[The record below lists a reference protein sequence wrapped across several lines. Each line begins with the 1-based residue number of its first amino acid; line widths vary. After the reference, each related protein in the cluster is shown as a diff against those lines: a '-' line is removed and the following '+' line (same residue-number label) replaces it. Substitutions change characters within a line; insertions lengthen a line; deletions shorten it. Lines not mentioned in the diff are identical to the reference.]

1 MGLYPKKGVIRKG
14 SDADIAIIHPRN
26 KTKVDW
32 HKMETN
38 ADWNPYQGW
47 ALAGF
52 AATTLSR
59 GRTIVDQYR
68 FVGPSAW
75 GQYLPRK
82 RVGKL

>member
-1 MGLYPKKGVIRKG
+1 MGLYPRKGTIAKG
-14 SDADIAIIHPRN
+14 SDADIVIVDPKK
-26 KTKVDW
+26 KTRVD
-32 HKMETN
+32 HARMETN

-47 ALAGF
+47 SLAGF

-68 FVGPSAW
+68 FVGRNAW